1 MRKMND
7 FLMGFCKVSI
17 IIMVPIMTAIIF
29 MQVLLRYVFKSP
41 LTWPEEL
48 ARYFLIWISCLGS
61 AYAVR
66 EGMHISVVFIK
77 NKLPQSYQA
86 AVTIGTHLLVIS
98 FYQAAVTIGTH
109 LLVISFFTLGVIQGF
124 KLSFS
129 QWIELTAALRLPMTY
144 PTLAIP
150 VGFGIMIMFSLE
162 LLIQDIK
169 EFVSANKRT
178 V

>member
-1 MRKMND
+1 MRKINN
-7 FLMGFCKVSI
+7 FLMGFCKISI
-17 IIMVPIMTAIIF
+17 MIMVPIMTAIIF
-29 MQVLLRYVFKSP
+29 MQVILRYVFISP

-48 ARYFLIWISCLGS
+48 ARYLLIWISCLGS

-77 NKLPQSYQA
+77 NKLPRSTQT
-86 AVTIGTHLLVIS
+86 AVAIGV
-98 FYQAAVTIGTH
+98 H
-109 LLVISFFTLGVIQGF
+109 LLVISFFAFGVFQGF

-150 VGFGIMIMFSLE
+150 IGFGIMIMFSVE
-162 LLIQDIK
+162 LLIQDVK
-169 EFVSANKRT
+169 ELLSAK
-178 V
+178 

>member
-1 MRKMND
+1 
-7 FLMGFCKVSI
+7 MGFCKISMM
-17 IIMVPIMTAIIF
+17 IMVPIMTAVIF

-48 ARYFLIWISCLGS
+48 ARYFLVWISCLGS

-77 NKLPQSYQA
+77 NKLPQSTQA
-86 AVTIGTHLLVIS
+86 AVAIG
-98 FYQAAVTIGTH
+98 AH

-129 QWIELTAALRLPMTY
+129 Q
-144 PTLAIP
+144 
-150 VGFGIMIMFSLE
+150 
-162 LLIQDIK
+162 
-169 EFVSANKRT
+169 
-178 V
+178 

>member
-1 MRKMND
+1 
-7 FLMGFCKVSI
+7 MGFCKISLM
-17 IIMVPIMTAIIF
+17 IMVPIMTAVIF
-29 MQVLLRYVFKSP
+29 MQVLLRYVFMSP

-48 ARYFLIWISCLGS
+48 ARYLLIWISCLGS

-66 EGMHISVVFIK
+66 EGLHISVVFIK
-77 NKLPQSYQA
+77 NKLPQSTQV
-86 AVTIGTHLLVIS
+86 AVAIGV
-98 FYQAAVTIGTH
+98 H
-109 LLVISFFTLGVIQGF
+109 LLVISFFVFGVVQGF

-150 VGFGIMIMFSLE
+150 IGFGIMIMFSLE
-162 LLIQDIK
+162 LLIQDVK
-169 EFVSANKRT
+169 KFLSANKRT

>member
-1 MRKMND
+1 
-7 FLMGFCKVSI
+7 MGFCKISMM
-17 IIMVPIMTAIIF
+17 IMVPIMTAVIF

-48 ARYFLIWISCLGS
+48 ARYFLVWISCLGS

-77 NKLPQSYQA
+77 NKLPQSTQA
-86 AVTIGTHLLVIS
+86 AVAIG
-98 FYQAAVTIGTH
+98 AH

-129 QWIELTAALRLPMTY
+129 QWIESTAALRLPMTY

-150 VGFGIMIMFSLE
+150 VGFGIMFMFSLE
-162 LLIQDIK
+162 LLIQDVK
-169 EFVSANKRT
+169 EFLSTNKRT

>member
-1 MRKMND
+1 MM
-7 FLMGFCKVSI
+7 
-17 IIMVPIMTAIIF
+17 IMVPIMTAVIF

-61 AYAVR
+61 ACAVR

-77 NKLPQSYQA
+77 NKLPQSIQA
-86 AVTIGTHLLVIS
+86 AV
-98 FYQAAVTIGTH
+98 AIGTH
-109 LLVISFFTLGVIQGF
+109 LLVISFFTLGMIQGF
-124 KLSFS
+124 KLSVS

-150 VGFGIMIMFSLE
+150 VGFGIMIMFDVE
-162 LLIQDIK
+162 LLIQDVK
-169 EFVSANKRT
+169 EFLSTYKRT